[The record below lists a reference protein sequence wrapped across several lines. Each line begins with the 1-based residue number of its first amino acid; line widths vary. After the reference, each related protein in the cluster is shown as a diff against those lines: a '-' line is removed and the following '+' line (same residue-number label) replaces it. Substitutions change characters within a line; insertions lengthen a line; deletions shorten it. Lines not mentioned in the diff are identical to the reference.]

1 MARDAAGVLPAS
13 RRCRETHIP
22 EAQDEMASPEEGG
35 KPGRENGGGGALNNP
50 YLVGAVLAVLGL
62 ALGSF
67 DNVAIYRVPRGLSL
81 WSPGS
86 FCPRCRRPIAW
97 HDNVPL
103 LGYLLLRGRCRN
115 CGDSISYRYPLVEFL
130 SGALFLAVGAKHGF
144 SWKVE
149 MLPELLMVTVLLIV
163 SFIDL
168 DEQIIPNRIILP
180 AILLALALVALVA
193 GTRGDWGILLRS
205 LAGAAIGGVPLGLL
219 ALLFP
224 RGMGMG
230 DAKLSLFTGVVLGY
244 HQLTG
249 FFFAFLTGSLT
260 GLALMALGKMG
271 RKSRI
276 PFGPFLSL
284 GALVALFLGSQV
296 WELYRGMI
304 GR

>member
-1 MARDAAGVLPAS
+1 MNEPYAVGV
-13 RRCRETHIP
+13 I
-22 EAQDEMASPEEGG
+22 
-35 KPGRENGGGGALNNP
+35 
-50 YLVGAVLAVLGL
+50 LAVLGL
-62 ALGSF
+62 AVGSF

-81 WSPGS
+81 VRPGS

-103 LGYLLLRGRCRN
+103 LGYLLLRGRCRR
-115 CGDSISYRYPLVEFL
+115 CGGAISPRYPLVELL
-130 SGALFLAVGAKHGF
+130 SGLLFLAVGARHGF
-144 SWKVE
+144 AWKVE
-149 MLPELLMVTVLLIV
+149 MLPELLMVTVLIIA

-168 DEQIIPNRIILP
+168 DEQIIPNRVIFP
-180 AILLALALVALVA
+180 AIPAALALVALVA

-230 DAKLSLFTGVVLGY
+230 DAKLSLFTGLVLGY

-249 FFFAFLTGSLT
+249 FFFAFLTGSMA
-260 GLALMALGKMG
+260 GLALIALGKMG

-276 PFGPFLSL
+276 PFGPFLAL
-284 GALVALFLGSQV
+284 GALVALFFGQRV
-296 WELYRGMI
+296 WELYRGLM
-304 GR
+304 G